1 MFVVGVSDHIMVAHS
16 LRGETF
22 GPAQRLH
29 GATYEVRVE
38 VLAPELDADSIVVD
52 IGLLRTVLR
61 ETLAPL
67 DYQNLDEVPAFEV
80 PTLAPFVE
88 GVRTML
94 ARSWLAAL
102 SHKRELTAPDM
113 LTRMGRHPFRPGH
126 IHMMVYAPGY
136 QTLTTHLFSGDSPY
150 LDSDAVFGVRESLI
164 IQYTTHPPGPAPEG
178 RTMTTPW
185 HQASYDFRLA
195 PSA

>member
-38 VLAPELDADSIVVD
+38 VLAPELDADGIVVD

-67 DYQNLDEVPAFEV
+67 EYRNLDEVPE
-80 PTLAPFVE
+80 LAGENTTTEFLC
-88 GVRTML
+88 RWIH
-94 ARSWLAAL
+94 RAL
-102 SHKRELTAPDM
+102 SGRLGARPEARLRVTLVESPNAWAGYEGDLTP
-113 LTRMGRHPFRPGH
+113 
-126 IHMMVYAPGY
+126 
-136 QTLTTHLFSGDSPY
+136 
-150 LDSDAVFGVRESLI
+150 
-164 IQYTTHPPGPAPEG
+164 
-178 RTMTTPW
+178 
-185 HQASYDFRLA
+185 
-195 PSA
+195 

>member
-38 VLAPELDADSIVVD
+38 VLAPELDADGIVVD

-67 DYQNLDEVPAFEV
+67 DYRNLDEIPE
-80 PTLAPFVE
+80 LAGENTTTEFLCRWIPP
-88 GVRTML
+88 GAQQQ
-94 ARSWLAAL
+94 ARA
-102 SHKRELTAPDM
+102 
-113 LTRMGRHPFRPGH
+113 
-126 IHMMVYAPGY
+126 APGG
-136 QTLTTHLFSGDSPY
+136 QAA
-150 LDSDAVFGVRESLI
+150 SDAGGVAERLGRLRS
-164 IQYTTHPPGPAPEG
+164 GP
-178 RTMTTPW
+178 
-185 HQASYDFRLA
+185 
-195 PSA
+195 

>member
-67 DYQNLDEVPAFEV
+67 DYQNLDEVPAFTGENTTTEFLCRWIHQ
-80 PTLAPFVE
+80 TLA
-88 GVRTML
+88 
-94 ARSWLAAL
+94 
-102 SHKRELTAPDM
+102 
-113 LTRMGRHPFRPGH
+113 GRLGARPGARLR
-126 IHMMVYAPGY
+126 VTLVESPNAWAGY
-136 QTLTTHLFSGDSPY
+136 
-150 LDSDAVFGVRESLI
+150 
-164 IQYTTHPPGPAPEG
+164 EG
-178 RTMTTPW
+178 EL
-185 HQASYDFRLA
+185 S
-195 PSA
+195 

>member
-38 VLAPELDADSIVVD
+38 ILAPRLDADGIVVD

-67 DYQNLDEVPAFEV
+67 DYQNLDEVPALAGENTTTEFLCRWIHQALSQRLGPRPDARLRVTLVES
-80 PTLAPFVE
+80 PNAWAGYEGDLAP
-88 GVRTML
+88 
-94 ARSWLAAL
+94 
-102 SHKRELTAPDM
+102 
-113 LTRMGRHPFRPGH
+113 
-126 IHMMVYAPGY
+126 
-136 QTLTTHLFSGDSPY
+136 
-150 LDSDAVFGVRESLI
+150 
-164 IQYTTHPPGPAPEG
+164 
-178 RTMTTPW
+178 
-185 HQASYDFRLA
+185 
-195 PSA
+195 